1 MPKPHRPDNQDKLQ
15 DSHLNADSPIP
26 ENKEEQV
33 TSFLKAFTANYGQN
47 VHAETYGSFRI
58 SSWDDPSQEIARAK
72 LSDYTPVLLD
82 EYSEARIQ
90 RLKSIIEN
98 IDKKTVQHIAP
109 TPLSNAKHF
118 AIDYEQSLNAGQYL
132 AATTV
137 QGPVLVIAGAGSGK
151 TRTVIYRLSYML
163 ENGIPPSEIL
173 LLTFTR
179 KASQEMVSR
188 AKTLLKDQLNGNIMA
203 TTYHAFANTV
213 LRAYAPMLGLPPNF
227 TIIDSIDAEDSIDL
241 IRNEL
246 KLNKSQKAFP
256 KKNRI
261 AEIISKARNCALS
274 ISDIVEREFKGLSEY
289 VADLELID
297 STYKK
302 YKLLNRTLDYDDLMD
317 LLRDALRENLPFRR
331 TLQQQFK
338 YIMVDEFQDTNVIQK
353 QIIDYLAEQSRNIMV
368 VGDDAQSIYAFRG
381 ANFENILTFPETY
394 PDCAVIKLEQNYRS
408 NQNILDFTN
417 NIANN
422 ALLGY
427 KKQLFS
433 NDEKPFVPTVAKFQ
447 DQQTEA
453 TFIVDKVLELREK
466 NIPLNQIAVLYRSSY
481 HSNYIQAELL
491 KRSIPYIMI
500 GGIKFIER
508 RHIKDL
514 LAFLRLLLNPVDAV
528 SWNRILK
535 LIPGIGTVTARKVVQ
550 LIQSNGGNFDFSSF
564 EKTKFGQ
571 DLDKLATALNSAA
584 DKTVAI
590 PTKIEIIK
598 RYYCPLLKM
607 VEIDFELRLT
617 DIDVLYDI
625 ACKYE
630 ELERFLSDFALDP
643 PSNKFQD
650 QVRPLLDES
659 EDKPL
664 TLSTIHSAK
673 GLEWYAVFV
682 PHLLDGLFPSAR
694 SLKNIE
700 YLEEE
705 RRLFYVACSRAKQ
718 ELYLTMPAYFSQ
730 WDYYYTMPTRFIV
743 ECPKTTYRLY
753 SKTGI

>member
-1 MPKPHRPDNQDKLQ
+1 MPNPHRPEQSKDNDRDLKQ
-15 DSHLNADSPIP
+15 SPTN
-26 ENKEEQV
+26 ESQEEQV
-33 TSFLKAFTANYGQN
+33 ESFLKAFTANHGLN
-47 VHAETYGSFRI
+47 VKAETYGSFRVA
-58 SSWDDPSQEIARAK
+58 SWDKPSQDIARAR
-72 LSDYTPVLLD
+72 LSDYSEVFLD
-82 EYSEARIQ
+82 EFDDDRLS
-90 RLKSIIEN
+90 RLKKIIAD
-98 IDKKTVQHIAP
+98 IDKKIIKDIPQANKANTY
-109 TPLSNAKHF
+109 
-118 AIDYEQSLNAGQYL
+118 AIDYQNSLNTGQYL
-132 AATTV
+132 AATTLN
-137 QGPVLVIAGAGSGK
+137 GPILVIAGAGSGK

-179 KASQEMVSR
+179 KASSEIVNR
-188 AKTLLKDQLNGNIMA
+188 AKSLLKNQLTGNIMA
-203 TTYHAFANTV
+203 TTYHAFANIM
-213 LRAYAPMLGLPPNF
+213 LRTHAAMIGLPPNF

-246 KLNKSQKAFP
+246 KLNKQQKAFP
-256 KKNRI
+256 KKDRI
-261 AEIISKARNCALS
+261 AEIISKARNCGLGIA
-274 ISDIVEREFKGLSEY
+274 DVVEREFKGLTEY
-289 VADLELID
+289 VADLELIA

-317 LLRDALRENLPFRR
+317 LLRDALRENMAFRR

-338 YIMVDEFQDTNVIQK
+338 YIMVDEFQDTNSIQK
-353 QIIDYLAEQSRNIMV
+353 QIVDYLAEQSRNIMV

-394 PDCAVIKLEQNYRS
+394 PDCKVIKLEQNYRS
-408 NQNILDFTN
+408 NQNILNFTN

-427 KKQLFS
+427 KKNLFS
-433 NDEKPFVPTVAKFQ
+433 HDEKPFVPIVGKFH
-447 DQQTEA
+447 DQQEEA
-453 TFIVDKVLELREK
+453 AFIVDKILELREK
-466 NIPLNQIAVLYRSSY
+466 NIPLNQLAVLYRSSY

-491 KRSIPYIMI
+491 KRAIPYVMI
-500 GGIKFIER
+500 GGIKFTER
-508 RHIKDL
+508 RHIKDV

-535 LIPGIGTVTARKVVQ
+535 LVPGIGAVTARKIVQ
-550 LIQSNGGNFDFSSF
+550 TVQNNNGTFDFSNF
-564 EKTKFGQ
+564 EKNKFGQ
-571 DLDKLATALNSAA
+571 ELDKLAIVLNAAA
-584 DKTVAI
+584 DHTVSV

-598 RYYCPLLKM
+598 RYYSPLLQII
-607 VEIDFELRLT
+607 EADYELRLS

-630 ELERFLSDFALDP
+630 DLEKFLSDFALDP

-650 QVRPLLDES
+650 QVRPLIDES

-682 PHLLDGLFPSAR
+682 PHLLEGLFPSAR

-718 ELYLTMPAYFSQ
+718 ELYLTLPAYFSQ
-730 WDYYYTMPTRFIV
+730 WGYYYTMPSRFIV
-743 ECPKTTYRLY
+743 ECDKDKYALY
-753 SKTGI
+753 DK